1 MTPARS
7 LQARSI
13 GNIKPLF
20 TCTPV
25 GASPHPARV
34 PLRHRVP
41 SPSRASG
48 WPALDAAGRP
58 QASTAPTGP
67 GDGEA
72 ARLWRRRGE
81 RQGYPKG
88 GRREE
93 SGRAARKDWCKRTTG
108 SKDEHGEG
116 SCPRAATIRT
126 GGAGMTA
133 DSHASPPTGR
143 ERGHH
148 RRRTRPWLLGT
159 YEAVRLRMGLQHPR
173 RGQVEDQAKAS
184 WRTRAGAMGGGS
196 TASFRCRRIFWIT
209 SPCVMAAMIRSA
221 PR

>member
-1 MTPARS
+1 R
-7 LQARSI
+7 L
-13 GNIKPLF
+13 
-20 TCTPV
+20 
-25 GASPHPARV
+25 ASAGC
-34 PLRHRVP
+34 
-41 SPSRASG
+41 SRQ
-48 WPALDAAGRP
+48 AAGQHRP
-58 QASTAPTGP
+58 
-67 GDGEA
+67 DGA
-72 ARLWRRRGE
+72 WGRRGCE
-81 RQGYPKG
+81 ALGAG
-88 GRREE
+88 GGGGGGPRR
-93 SGRAARKDWCKRTTG
+93 GGGGGGGAARKDGCKRTTG

-148 RRRTRPWLLGT
+148 RRRTRPWLPGT

-209 SPCVMAAMIRSA
+209 SPCVM
-221 PR
+221 